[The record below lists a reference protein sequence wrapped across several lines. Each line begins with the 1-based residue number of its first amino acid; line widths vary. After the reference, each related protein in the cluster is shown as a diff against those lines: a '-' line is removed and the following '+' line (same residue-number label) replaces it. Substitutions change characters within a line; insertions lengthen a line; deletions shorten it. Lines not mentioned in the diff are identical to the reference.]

1 MLQRVDFGM
10 DHLQGAGVSTV
21 RIVNGLGDRGG
32 IGVFVGKV
40 GNLFVIFLAM
50 TVSRPIERWL

>member
-21 RIVNGLGDRGG
+21 RIVDGLGDWGG

-40 GNLFVIFLAM
+40 GNLFVIF
-50 TVSRPIERWL
+50 WQ